1 MCVPLRSNHIGNN
14 DFRKETMTDTISDIS
29 SFLLQLDALK
39 SVNRRTYINGGE
51 RVENSAEHS
60 WHLAMACWA
69 FAELSQDTFD
79 IVKLI
84 QLALVH
90 DLGEIDA
97 GDTFLY
103 SENRSNAHVKER
115 KCVENIAA
123 HPGNSIRNLVE
134 LWEEQ
139 EGGESKE
146 AKLLKVI
153 DRLLP
158 FLHNITSGGRAWQ
171 ENGIK
176 KSQVLQMHRFVEHE
190 HPKIY
195 EWFIS
200 KVEYAV
206 QQGWL
211 KVG

>member
-1 MCVPLRSNHIGNN
+1 MPERISQ
-14 DFRKETMTDTISDIS
+14 ISD
-29 SFLLQLDALK
+29 FLLQLDALK
-39 SVNRRTYINGGE
+39 SVDRRTYINGGE

-69 FAELSQDTFD
+69 FAELLQDD
-79 IVKLI
+79 YDVSKLI
-84 QLALVH
+84 KLCLLH

-103 SENRSNAHVKER
+103 SAKRDDAYVEEH
-115 KCVENIAA
+115 KCVKKIAL
-123 HPGNSIRNLVE
+123 HPGNPIGDLVE

-139 EGGESKE
+139 EAGESRE

-158 FLHNITSGGRAWQ
+158 FLHNITSEGRAWQ
-171 ENGIK
+171 DNGIK
-176 KSQVLQMHRFVEHE
+176 KSQVLKMHQFIENENRE
-190 HPKIY
+190 IY
-195 EWFIS
+195 DWFIS

-206 QQGWL
+206 EQGWL
-211 KVG
+211 NNS

>member
-1 MCVPLRSNHIGNN
+1 
-14 DFRKETMTDTISDIS
+14 MTKKTALAVRRQHLTDKISAISD
-29 SFLLQLDALK
+29 FLIQLDALK

-69 FAELSQDTFD
+69 FAEQLPEDYDVT
-79 IVKLI
+79 KLI
-84 QLALVH
+84 KLALLH
-90 DLGEIDA
+90 DLGEIGA

-103 SENRSNAHVKER
+103 SKNRDSAHIQERESVKQ
-115 KCVENIAA
+115 IAS
-123 HPGNSIRNLVE
+123 HPGNPIGDIVE

-139 EGGESKE
+139 EVGQSKE

-158 FLHNITSGGRAWQ
+158 FLHNITSEGRAWQ
-171 ENGIK
+171 DNGIHK
-176 KSQVLQMHRFVEHE
+176 HQVLKMHQFIAHE
-190 HPKIY
+190 SPEIY
-195 EWFIS
+195 EWFIT
-200 KVEYAV
+200 KLEYAV

-211 KVG
+211 NTP

>member
-1 MCVPLRSNHIGNN
+1 MADRFSQ
-14 DFRKETMTDTISDIS
+14 ISE
-29 SFLLQLDALK
+29 FLLQLDALK

-60 WHLAMACWA
+60 WHLAIACWA
-69 FAELSQDTFD
+69 FAELLPDD
-79 IVKLI
+79 LDVLKLI
-84 QLALVH
+84 KLALVH

-103 SENRSNAHVKER
+103 SVNRSDAHVEER
-115 KCVENIAA
+115 QCMEKLAS
-123 HPGNSIRNLVE
+123 HPGNPIGNLVE

-139 EGGESKE
+139 EAGQTRE

-158 FLHNITSGGRAWQ
+158 FLHNITSEGRAWRD
-171 ENGIK
+171 NGIR
-176 KSQVLQMHRFVEHE
+176 KSQVLQMHQFIEHE
-190 HPKIY
+190 HPEIH
-195 EWFIS
+195 EWFRS

-206 QQGWL
+206 EQGWL
-211 KVG
+211 KAS

>member
-1 MCVPLRSNHIGNN
+1 MPER
-14 DFRKETMTDTISDIS
+14 ISKLCE
-29 SFLLQLDALK
+29 FFMELDSLK
-39 SVNRRTYINGGE
+39 LVNRRTYISGGE

-69 FAELSQDTFD
+69 FAELLQGDFD
-79 IVKLI
+79 LLKLI

-103 SENRSNAHVKER
+103 GSTRPKAHVEER
-115 KCVENIAA
+115 ACVKRLAA
-123 HPGNSIRNLVE
+123 HEGNAIPELAE

-139 EGGESKE
+139 EAGASKE
-146 AKLLKVI
+146 AKLLKVV

-158 FLHNITSGGRAWQ
+158 FLHNINSEGRAWRD
-171 ENGIK
+171 NGIT
-176 KSQVLQMHRFVEHE
+176 KSQVMQAHAFIEHE
-190 HPKIY
+190 SKEIY
-195 EWFIS
+195 QWFIS
-200 KVEYAV
+200 KIDHAV

-211 KVG
+211 ASD

>member
-1 MCVPLRSNHIGNN
+1 MPNKL
-14 DFRKETMTDTISDIS
+14 DQISD
-29 SFLLQLDALK
+29 FLLELDKLK

-69 FAELSQDTFD
+69 FTELLEDDFD
-79 IVKLI
+79 LLKLV

-103 SENRSNAHVKER
+103 GDARNDAHLLERECVNRLASHS
-115 KCVENIAA
+115 
-123 HPGNSIRNLVE
+123 GNPISDLPDV
-134 LWEEQ
+134 WEEQ
-139 EGGESKE
+139 EAGHSKE

-158 FLHNITSGGRAWQ
+158 FLHNITSEGRAWR
-171 ENGIK
+171 ENGVK
-176 KSQVLQMHRFVEHE
+176 RSQVLKAHQFIEHE
-190 HPKIY
+190 YLEIHA
-195 EWFIS
+195 WFRL
-200 KVEYAV
+200 KVDHAV
-206 QQGWL
+206 ERGWL
-211 KVG
+211 ADC